1 MEYNPEY
8 CTVTV
13 NGKMIPRWNRAT
25 AAADNPRWTVHQ
37 AGNGPTYMG
46 YTPPGPG
53 KITVVVPCVSTVNAY
68 LDGLANSMDSFP
80 VSIIDQS
87 DGDRSARCSIA
98 RIEKPAD
105 LERAGDPTEETWVFV
120 CEDLTFGYQGAAD
133 EDTESLPT

>member
-8 CTVTV
+8 CSVTV
-13 NGKMIPRWNRAT
+13 NGKLIPRWNHAT

-53 KITVVVPCVSTVNAY
+53 KITITVPVVSTMNSY

-87 DGDRSARCSIA
+87 DGDRTARASVA

-105 LERAGDPTEETWVFV
+105 MDRAGDASEETWVFV
-120 CEDLTFGYQGAAD
+120 CEDLTMGYQGGLGDDVDAI
-133 EDTESLPT
+133 PV